1 MNRTSAW
8 PLAVA
13 SVGLVTTGW
22 LLRDWIDPRTETLI
36 PQMAAQPNSPPG
48 SAELA
53 EVAAEVA
60 LDSEAVPQQEAI
72 PEPAVPP
79 VERKRWVRSLAS
91 YEGGGRFP
99 GLIMHEYWGGDWEAA
114 GFKTGPF
121 KLDGTTGFW
130 EGYLGDPVA
139 CIEQELPRLILENFK
154 DQPQQISSNL
164 FPFGVTASSDFEGTL
179 AELIQRGPRGPWGPR
194 SIAKGDKQSPEY
206 RSLLELVETE
216 FYVVNDLASPLYELK
231 CKAIEEDIRGL
242 DAYTRPR
249 RGYLNFGPI
258 AIPPSAAFEA
268 RDIPEPS
275 RLWSMSFPLMGTN
288 MTRECRAWNGFYSVV
303 WTDFPEVSGLL
314 EQIIAHAAALE
325 PIFAERLRQ
334 LPYLP

>member
-22 LLRDWIDPRTETLI
+22 LLRDWIDPRTETPI

-60 LDSEAVPQQEAI
+60 LDSEAVPRQEAI

-79 VERKRWVRSLAS
+79 VERQRWVRSLAS

-99 GLIMHEYWGGDWEAA
+99 GLIMQEYWGGDWEAG
-114 GFKTGPF
+114 GFTGPF
-121 KLDGTTGFW
+121 KLDGTTGGW
-130 EGYLGDPVA
+130 EGYLGDPAA
-139 CIEQELPRLILENFK
+139 CIEQELPRLILENFRERRGK
-154 DQPQQISSNL
+154 KSPNL
-164 FPFGVTASSDFEGTL
+164 FPFGVTASGDFEGTL
-179 AELIQRGPRGPWGPR
+179 ADLIRQGPSGPWGPR
-194 SIAKGDKQSPEY
+194 NVSKVDKQSPEY
-206 RSLLELVETE
+206 RDLLELVKTE
-216 FYVVNDLASPLYELK
+216 FQVVNELAAPLFELQRQ
-231 CKAIEEDIRGL
+231 AIEEDIQGL
-242 DAYTRPR
+242 DAYTPPR

-258 AIPPSAAFEA
+258 AIPPSAAFKA
-268 RDIPEPS
+268 RDIPEP
-275 RLWSMSFPLMGTN
+275 RHLWSLSFPLMGTN